1 MVAERRFQGK
11 IFKPGIEAGK
21 GAAGDGIVYLAPF
34 YELDSKVPSDVKAKL
49 KQLTQDVIDKKIAV
63 PEKYSVTM
71 DPPKVPSESTG
82 NHRKPKIALVTDAL
96 FSDGGWGTTA
106 YTAAKQLEEKYGYQ
120 ILCID
125 NIAISDIEST
135 LRSRANEGYDL
146 VIAHGFQWGDPAVK
160 VGKDYP
166 KTKFVVFTGLVSSEN
181 VASIFPMQQE
191 GTFLLGALAAMMT
204 KTNIIGYIGG
214 DQLDPFISGDSTI
227 TWKYQSNAKYRRV
240 VPSPKP
246 VAIVDRH
253 AIRSLIDGG
262 FVVVACGGGGIP
274 VVEKQGGSKFGV
286 DAVIDKD
293 LAGEFLARQ
302 IGAKKFVILTD
313 VEGLYLDYK
322 KPSQRLIKEIFLS
335 RDHVEISQL
344 EEGSMGPKVQACL
357 QFVKNGG
364 QEAIIA
370 SLDKVQ
376 DAVDGISG
384 THFFP

>member
-1 MVAERRFQGK
+1 LQLAHAQNGK
-11 IFKPGIEAGK
+11 
-21 GAAGDGIVYLAPF
+21 L
-34 YELDSKVPSDVKAKL
+34 
-49 KQLTQDVIDKKIAV
+49 
-63 PEKYSVTM
+63 
-71 DPPKVPSESTG
+71 
-82 NHRKPKIALVTDAL
+82 KIALVTDAL
-96 FSDGGWGTTA
+96 FSDGGWGA
-106 YTAAKQLEEKYGYQ
+106 AAFTAAKQLETKYGHQVSYAES
-120 ILCID
+120 
-125 NIAISDIEST
+125 IAIPEIEAT
-135 LRSRANEGYDL
+135 LRQYAQDGVVL
-146 VIAHGFQWGDPAVK
+146 IIAHGFQWGDPAVK

-166 KTKFVVFTGLVSSEN
+166 NTKFVVFTGTVSSEN

-191 GTFLLGALAAMMT
+191 GTFLLGAVAGMMT

-253 AIRSLIDGG
+253 AIRSLIDSG

-274 VVEKQGGSKFGV
+274 VVGRNGKGKFGA

-293 LAGEFLARQ
+293 LAGAFLARQ
-302 IGAKKFVILTD
+302 IAARTFVILTD
-313 VEGLYLDYK
+313 VEGLYLDYR
-322 KPSQRLIKEIFLS
+322 KPSQRLIKEIILS
-335 RDHVEISQL
+335 RDHVELSQL

-376 DAVDGISG
+376 DAISGSSG